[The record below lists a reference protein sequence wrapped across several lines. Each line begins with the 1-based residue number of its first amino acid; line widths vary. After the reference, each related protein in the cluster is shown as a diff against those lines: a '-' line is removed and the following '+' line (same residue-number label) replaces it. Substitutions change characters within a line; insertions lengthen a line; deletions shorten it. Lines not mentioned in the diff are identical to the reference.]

1 MSPDSD
7 KTGSDPLKALAE
19 GIATTDDVLAHAF
32 AMESEA
38 ADRYHDLAD
47 QMEIHNNSEVAEIF
61 DKMARIEQIHADK
74 LGAMCR
80 QRGVPQRSPWEY
92 HWLEPEAPEVTPVEE
107 SHYLLPAMQALKL
120 ALHNEK
126 RALAFY
132 EALLAQ
138 TPKDDVKAMATEFAA
153 EEREHVALVEQWI
166 ADYPD
171 GTLTFPEDPDEPVA
185 H

>member
-1 MSPDSD
+1 MSPGPSSKGD
-7 KTGSDPLKALAE
+7 DPIKALAA
-19 GIATTDDVLAHAF
+19 GVASPDDVLAHAH

-38 ADRYHDLAD
+38 ADRYHELAD
-47 QMEIHNNSEVAEIF
+47 QMEIHNNPQTAEVF

-74 LGAMCR
+74 LAAMCAE
-80 QRGVPQRSPWEY
+80 RGVTRRPPWEY
-92 HWLEPEAPEVTPVEE
+92 RWLDPEAPEVTPVEE
-107 SHYLLPAMQALKL
+107 AHYLMTAPQALKL

-132 EALLAQ
+132 ETLLAGS
-138 TPKDDVKAMATEFAA
+138 PPDDVRALAEEFAA
-153 EEREHVALVEQWI
+153 EEREHVSLVEKWM

-171 GTLTFPEDPDEPVA
+171 IDPHIPEDPDDAVA

>member
-1 MSPDSD
+1 MSPDSG
-7 KTGSDPLKALAE
+7 KQGIDPLKALTE
-19 GIATTDDVLAHAF
+19 GVASADDVLAHAY

-47 QMEIHNNSEVAEIF
+47 QMEVHNNSEAADIF

-74 LGAMCR
+74 LADMCR
-80 QRGVPQRSPWEY
+80 QRGVSKRSPWEY
-92 HWLEPEAPEVTPVEE
+92 RWLDPEAPEVTPVEE
-107 SHYLLPAMQALKL
+107 AHYLMPAMQALKL

-132 EALLAQ
+132 QALLAGS
-138 TPKDDVKAMATEFAA
+138 PGEDVKALAEEFAE
-153 EEREHVALVEQWI
+153 EEREHVALVEKWI

-171 GTLTFPEDPDEPVA
+171 VGLHFPEDPDEPVA

>member
-1 MSPDSD
+1 MSPRYD
-7 KTGSDPLKALAE
+7 KTGSDPLKALAD
-19 GIATTDDVLAHAF
+19 GVASADDVLAHAY

-47 QMEIHNNSEVAEIF
+47 QMEIHNNPETAEIF

-74 LGAMCR
+74 LAAMCSK
-80 QRGVPQRSPWEY
+80 RGVSPRSPWEY
-92 HWLEPEAPEVTPVEE
+92 RWLDPEAPEVTPVEE
-107 SHYLLPAMQALKL
+107 AHYLMPAMQALKL

-132 EALLAQ
+132 EALAASS
-138 TPKDDVKAMATEFAA
+138 PSADVKALADTFAV
-153 EEREHVALVEQWI
+153 EEREHVALVEKWI

-171 GTLTFPEDPDEPVA
+171 IDLHFPEDFDEPVP